1 MGRGKFRRTADG
13 LVVSLRPDER
23 AGLHTILGQFR
34 QLLVE
39 GKGPSLIRFQPPVH
53 IHDRKASDE
62 FWGMVGDA
70 LLRHRLEAIDTV
82 ESGLGGA
89 ALDDDGVAAWMQTL
103 NSMRLYL
110 GQHAGGGGSHVRS
123 ARRGRPAP
131 GGGQVRALRMAGRPA
146 RRTGGRPQPKTSRPA
161 PTTDRDSRPNRRGV
175 PRTE

>member
-13 LVVSLRPDER
+13 IVVVLGPDER
-23 AGLHTILGQFR
+23 AGLGTILGQFR

-62 FWGMVGDA
+62 FWGMVGDT
-70 LLRHRLEAIDTV
+70 LLRHRLEAIDNV

-110 GQHAGGGGSHVRS
+110 GNTLEIGAATFDPPDAGDQPQEAAKYVLYEWLGGLLDELV
-123 ARRGRPAP
+123 ATAAEDLPP
-131 GGGQVRALRMAGRPA
+131 GH
-146 RRTGGRPQPKTSRPA
+146 
-161 PTTDRDSRPNRRGV
+161 DD
-175 PRTE
+175 